1 MIGQSVSRNSII
13 LGLFAIATTGMIVLT
28 ATLTRDRIAEEKAN
42 ALNRSLLDVMPA
54 ERLDNKLVEDQIKL
68 ESDALLGT
76 DRALPAYVARKNGEP
91 TGVILQVSAPEGY
104 GGSINLLVGVSS
116 TGEITGVRVIPP
128 HVETPG
134 LGDAIELQKSKW
146 ILSFNGKSLQN
157 TAEKNWHVKKDGG
170 EFDAFTGATITP
182 RAVVDAVH
190 KALLYVD
197 QNRDTLLTAPQEA
210 LRSPDQ
216 TAQEPSTGNT
226 EEITH
231 GS

>member
-1 MIGQSVSRNSII
+1 MIGQSVSRKSII

-42 ALNRSLLDVMPA
+42 ALIRSLLEVMPA
-54 ERLDNKLVEDQIKL
+54 DRLDNKLVEDQIQL

-76 DRALPAYVARKNGEP
+76 NKALPAYIARKNGEP

-104 GGSINLLVGVSS
+104 GGTINLLVGVSS

-128 HVETPG
+128 HFETPG

-190 KALLYVD
+190 KALLYVS
-197 QNRDTLLTAPQEA
+197 QHKDTLLIAPVEGF
-210 LRSPDQ
+210 SPVVE
-216 TAQEPSTGNT
+216 TSPV
-226 EEITH
+226 EETSH